1 MSKYPQWSVCLLR
14 GKDSSTNQF
23 VSERRTASSLT
34 TANLKTPGSTSSSL
48 STSSSAS
55 SAIVAKRKADELFR
69 RQQPHSL
76 VQSMEKLLTTLRITP
91 TLFVNRAELLP
102 KAPPA
107 PTVAVAAS
115 AGSRRP
121 TSTTAAW
128 RFKPETGR
136 FRYGLSLQ
144 YSNSDPELTLSSL
157 KDVSVMLTSTA
168 THTPR
173 CLPLASSGPLSTKA
187 WRLVAETDRRIG
199 LALYELTL
207 GDWCASSLIAL
218 VWTQRREVARFFLQ
232 LNTTEMLYSAPPRA
246 LQVCRDDDLDRTHGL
261 HSYTAAISLRS
272 LDELFWERE
281 VYQVELPMPENG
293 ARSVSIQLLDN
304 VHGSTVAA
312 RDRVLTSE
320 MEPAFR
326 LETEAVK
333 YAMDNCLVVDFTL
346 WDAECVPVWG
356 FSRVLELKAASS
368 QQQDE
373 DGGNIDLS
381 ISFLGG
387 TTRRMQMQFQ
397 DATRG
402 NNLVVSLTELSPPA
416 TPQQSAKK
424 AKLWVSQV
432 DLELSLKF
440 INATFGTKY

>member
-1 MSKYPQWSVCLLR
+1 
-14 GKDSSTNQF
+14 
-23 VSERRTASSLT
+23 
-34 TANLKTPGSTSSSL
+34 
-48 STSSSAS
+48 
-55 SAIVAKRKADELFR
+55 
-69 RQQPHSL
+69 
-76 VQSMEKLLTTLRITP
+76 MEKLLTTLRITP
-91 TLFVNRAELLP
+91 TLFVNGAELLP

-128 RFKPETGR
+128 RFKPEAGR
-136 FRYGLSLQ
+136 F
-144 YSNSDPELTLSSL
+144 
-157 KDVSVMLTSTA
+157 
-168 THTPR
+168 
-173 CLPLASSGPLSTKA
+173 
-187 WRLVAETDRRIG
+187 RLVAETDRRIG

-312 RDRVLTSE
+312 RDR
-320 MEPAFR
+320 
-326 LETEAVK
+326 TEAVK

-346 WDAECVPVWG
+346 WGAECVPVWG

-381 ISFLGG
+381 ISSLGG